1 MRYRQQRPH
10 TSQGG
15 RKWLRIAPG
24 PDDHGRFR
32 IVTTSLCRP
41 PRRRQRWSGAGLERR
56 RVAVSL
62 AVACILAAV
71 ASQRIAAQEELDE
84 AYVGP
89 LINQAL
95 ESQRTGVEVP
105 WTNPATGSSGTIV
118 VERTFYRDPRT
129 PCRDYRRTVERA
141 GGAAVAIEGTGC
153 RIGSGRWSLDE
164 EEPEPTREA
173 LPRSAPRE
181 PEAATPP
188 EAEPESTA
196 APPSCPAPSAV
207 PAACEQP
214 AAIVDYTMPTR
225 TEL

>member
-1 MRYRQQRPH
+1 M
-10 TSQGG
+10 S
-15 RKWLRIAPG
+15 
-24 PDDHGRFR
+24 
-32 IVTTSLCRP
+32 
-41 PRRRQRWSGAGLERR
+41 
-56 RVAVSL
+56 VAATFV
-62 AVACILAAV
+62 LAAV
-71 ASQRIAAQEELDE
+71 ASQRIAAQEDPDE
-84 AYVGP
+84 DYVGP

-141 GGAAVAIEGTGC
+141 GGATVAIEGTGC

-173 LPRSAPRE
+173 RPRGAPRE
-181 PEAATPP
+181 PEAAEPP
-188 EAEPESTA
+188 AAEPESTA
-196 APPSCPAPSAV
+196 VPPSCPPTPA
-207 PAACEQP
+207 PAACEEP
-214 AAIVDYTMPTR
+214 AAIVDYTMPAR